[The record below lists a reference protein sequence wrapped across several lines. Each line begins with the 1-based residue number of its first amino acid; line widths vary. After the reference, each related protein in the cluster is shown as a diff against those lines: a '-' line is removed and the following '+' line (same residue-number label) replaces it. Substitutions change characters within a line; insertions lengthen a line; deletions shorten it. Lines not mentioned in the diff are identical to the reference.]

1 MGRVLK
7 WIKSPVKLFRLTERT
22 GKITR
27 NWFGHLNITFIDWES
42 SSSMESA
49 VSVNWVWSGSYLN
62 EGVCCIHSHY
72 QNVVHK

>member
-1 MGRVLK
+1 MGCEVLK

-27 NWFGHLNITFIDWES
+27 NWFSHLNITFIDWES

-49 VSVNWVWSGSYLN
+49 VSVNCVWHGYYLN
-62 EGVCCIHSHY
+62 ECV
-72 QNVVHK
+72 VVHS